1 MGYGG
6 DGMNRFC
13 TGGSG
18 SRPGRGRSRI
28 LGLVLMAVGAL
39 VLLLFVPYWVWTS
52 VLAILLISIG
62 FLIWRF
68 N

>member
-1 MGYGG
+1 MGRICIGKRRNG
-6 DGMNRFC
+6 APGQRNRIF
-13 TGGSG
+13 G
-18 SRPGRGRSRI
+18 I
-28 LGLVLMAVGAL
+28 ILMAVGIL
-39 VLLLFVPYWVWTS
+39 VLLLFVPCWVWTS